1 MDRMIQRLLPLIT
14 FVAVLTITA
23 GTVRA
28 QASPLPSRDLTVC
41 HNTRFALCAASTCV
55 DTGDMITGNDGIA
68 HEASSCICPVLTG
81 DNIMD
86 LEGGNIVQPGS
97 CEPPNPTVNVYSTF
111 QFSAIIP
118 QKTGPFW
125 NPLAVAKPLK
135 CPASDAFSQCWNWN
149 CTILSKEEALR
160 MGAIGITLAR
170 CTCPIEQTN
179 YDFITQAGQGDTS
192 ACSKLPVGA
201 PLFFDPEEV
210 LGPANAS

>member
-1 MDRMIQRLLPLIT
+1 MHKLNGRPLALAMLAAILI
-14 FVAVLTITA
+14 FGA
-23 GTVRA
+23 GTARA
-28 QASPLPSRDLTVC
+28 RELTVC
-41 HNTRFALCAASTCV
+41 HNTQFALCAASTCV
-55 DTGDMITGNDGIA
+55 DTGDTITGNDGTT

-97 CEPPNPTVNVYSTF
+97 CEPPNPAVNVYSTF

-118 QKTGPFW
+118 QKTGRFW

-135 CPASDAFSQCWNWN
+135 CPASDSFSQCWNWE
-149 CTILSKEEALR
+149 CTILSKKEALA

-170 CTCPIEQTN
+170 CTCPIEQTD
-179 YDFITQAGQGDTS
+179 YDFITQAGQGNS
-192 ACSKLPVGA
+192 AACNQLPVGA

-210 LGPANAS
+210 LGQTGRAF